1 LPPAK
6 GVTFAGC
13 ALPTVHSDFG
23 GYRLRYR
30 PQKAGL
36 DARRL
41 RLLQQPS
48 TSGQA
53 RHTGSAACARRYPLP
68 RIAVG
73 IEYDGTAYAG
83 WQAQPVA
90 PTLQQVTERALS
102 RIAAEPVSLTCAGR
116 TDAGV
121 HAHGQVA
128 HFDTHAVRSLRGWV
142 LGANSEL
149 PPDVSV
155 SWAQPVPGHFHARYC
170 AEARTYRYL
179 ISNRLARPALL
190 GGRTAWIH
198 RRLDHERMR
207 DAAQA
212 LLGQHDFSAFR
223 SAECQAKSP
232 VRRMERIEVERVG
245 ETVVI
250 EATANAF
257 LHHMMRNI
265 AGLLIAIGR
274 GDLGVGFASEVL
286 AGGDRTRNAATAPA
300 AGLYLLAVRY
310 PAAFALPAPRPSTVF
325 LD

>member
-1 LPPAK
+1 LPSAK
-6 GVTFAGC
+6 GGAFAGC
-13 ALPTVHSDFG
+13 AQRDP
-23 GYRLRYR
+23 
-30 PQKAGL
+30 
-36 DARRL
+36 
-41 RLLQQPS
+41 LL
-48 TSGQA
+48 
-53 RHTGSAACARRYPLP
+53 

-73 IEYDGTAYAG
+73 IEYDGSAYAG
-83 WQAQPVA
+83 WQAQAAV
-90 PTLQQVTERALS
+90 PTLQQVTERALG
-102 RIAAEPVSLTCAGR
+102 RVADEPVSLTCAGR

-128 HFDTHAVRSLRGWV
+128 HFDTHARRSIRGWV

-149 PPDVSV
+149 PADVSV
-155 SWAQPVPGHFHARYC
+155 SWALPVPAHFHARYC

-190 GGRTAWIH
+190 AARTAWIH
-198 RRLDHERMR
+198 RPLDHERMGE
-207 DAAQA
+207 AAQT
-212 LLGQHDFSAFR
+212 LLGEHDFSAFR

-232 VRRMERIEVERVG
+232 VRRMERITVG
-245 ETVVI
+245 RLGDAVVI

-274 GDLGVGFASEVL
+274 CDLPVGFARDVL
-286 AGGDRTRNAATAPA
+286 AGRDRTRNAATAPA

-310 PAAFALPAPRPSTVF
+310 PLAFALPAPRAPGVF